1 MMITPATMTTM
12 MMNHWGKLS
21 KILKYL
27 SYFESHLVDSK
38 YRACVPIK
46 SAYTAENVY
55 NICSKNKHCGKGRGC
70 LQVDNQKSKGQG

>member
-21 KILKYL
+21 KILMYL
-27 SYFESHLVDSK
+27 ILEVTYLVNSK
-38 YRACVPIK
+38 YRACVPMT